1 MPCQKP
7 LFLQVAA
14 FPIWGIL
21 RKNARNSPVGAEA
34 YRRQERFAVTIV
46 RLDPTQEMS
55 VKSSVVSLEFAQQV
69 VLDVLAAER
78 PNVHS

>member
-21 RKNARNSPVGAEA
+21 RKKRGIPQWLRKP

-55 VKSSVVSLEFAQQV
+55 VKSSVVSLKFAQQV
-69 VLDVLAAER
+69 VLDVLAA
-78 PNVHS
+78 SGQM